1 MEKRNC
7 TLENIRKNQMKRNK
21 ISTLYNH
28 YLEFLNENIQIAGWV
43 KSIRKQKNISFVDIN
58 DGSYIHSLQ
67 VILDESATTDYLQ
80 VVENIKVGCSLRIQ
94 GNLHESPG
102 QKQPIELRGK
112 IVEIIGTCPSETY
125 PLQKKYHS
133 FEFLRTLAHLRPRT
147 NTGGAVA
154 RIRSE
159 LAFATHSFFHKR
171 GFLYLPS
178 PIITSIDSEGA
189 GELFQVTTLNLQNI
203 PYGDNK
209 SVQYSE
215 DFFKSPAYLTVSGQ
229 LNAEAFALS
238 LSDVYTFGPTFRAEN
253 SHTSRHLAEFWMIE
267 PEMAF
272 AALED
277 IQLLAEEYLKEMTK
291 EILSHCKADIAFFEK
306 HMDKDIQ
313 KRLNNVV
320 ESTFTVITYTEA
332 IDLLEK
338 ASQNFVFPIKWGIDL
353 QSEHERYLAENYFQ
367 GPVCIINY
375 PKDLKAFY
383 MKNNDDGNTV
393 AAMDIIVPR
402 IGEIIGG
409 SQREDRLDVL
419 TQKMT
424 NQGLSL
430 QDYNWYLDLRRFGS
444 APHSGFGVG
453 FERLIQFLTGIEN
466 IREVSAFPRS
476 PGQIPL

>member
-1 MEKRNC
+1 
-7 TLENIRKNQMKRNK
+7 MKRNK
-21 ISTLYNH
+21 IATLYKH
-28 YLEFLNENIQIAGWV
+28 YTQFTHQTVQIAGWV
-43 KSIRKQKNISFVDIN
+43 KSIRKQKTLSFVDIN
-58 DGSYIHSLQ
+58 DGSHIHSLQ
-67 VILDESATTDYLQ
+67 VILEESETTNYNKVIDY
-80 VVENIKVGCSLRIQ
+80 IKVGCSLRVQ

-112 IVEIIGTCPSETY
+112 NVEIIGACPTETY

-133 FEFLRTLAHLRPRT
+133 FEFLRTIAHLRPRT

-154 RIRSE
+154 RIRSQ

-178 PIITSIDSEGA
+178 PILTSIDCEGA
-189 GELFQVTTLNLQNI
+189 GELFQVTTLNLQNV
-203 PYGDNK
+203 PRNDDS

-215 DFFKSPAYLTVSGQ
+215 DFFKSPTYLTVSGQ
-229 LNAEAFALS
+229 LNAEAFALA

-272 AALED
+272 ATLED
-277 IQLLAEEYLKEMTK
+277 IQFLAEEYLKEMTK
-291 EILSHCKADIAFFEK
+291 EILLHCKDDVAFFEK
-306 HMDKDIQ
+306 HIDKDIQ
-313 KRLNNVV
+313 TRLQNVI

-332 IDLLEK
+332 INLLEK
-338 ASQNFVFPIKWGIDL
+338 APQSFVFPVKWGMDL
-353 QSEHERYLAENYFQ
+353 QSEHERYLAESYFHA
-367 GPVCIINY
+367 PVCIINY
-375 PKDLKAFY
+375 PRDLKAFY
-383 MKNNDDGNTV
+383 MRDNDDGNTV
-393 AAMDIIVPR
+393 AAMDIIVPK

-409 SQREDRLDVL
+409 SQREDRLDIV
-419 TQKMT
+419 THKMT
-424 NQGLSL
+424 KQGLSL

-476 PGQIPL
+476 PGHIVF

>member
-1 MEKRNC
+1 
-7 TLENIRKNQMKRNK
+7 MKRNK
-21 ISTLYNH
+21 IATLFKH
-28 YLEFLNENIQIAGWV
+28 YTQLMDQTIQVAGWV

-58 DGSYIHSLQ
+58 DGSHIHSLQ
-67 VILDESATTDYLQ
+67 VILDESATTDYVQ
-80 VVENIKVGCSLRIQ
+80 VVDTIKVGCSLRVQ

-112 IVEIIGTCPSETY
+112 SVEVIGTCPTEIY

-133 FEFLRTLAHLRPRT
+133 FEFLRTIAHLRPRT

-154 RIRSE
+154 RIRSQ

-178 PIITSIDSEGA
+178 PILTSIDCEGA

-203 PYGDNK
+203 PRENNG

-215 DFFKSPAYLTVSGQ
+215 DFFKIPTYLTVSGQ

-272 AALED
+272 ATLED
-277 IQLLAEEYLKEMTK
+277 IQFLAEEYLKEMTK
-291 EILSHCKADIAFFEK
+291 EILSHCKDDITFFEK
-306 HMDKDIQ
+306 HIDKEIQ
-313 KRLNNVV
+313 KRLHNVV
-320 ESTFTVITYTEA
+320 ETTFTVITYTEA
-332 IDLLEK
+332 VSLLEK
-338 ASQNFVFPIKWGIDL
+338 APQAFVFPVKWGMDL
-353 QSEHERYLAENYFQ
+353 QSEHERYLAENYFH

-383 MKNNDDGNTV
+383 MRDNDDGNTV
-393 AAMDIIVPR
+393 SAMDIIVPK
-402 IGEIIGG
+402 IGEIVGG
-409 SQREDRLDVL
+409 SQREDRLDIL
-419 TQKMT
+419 THKIT
-424 NQGLSL
+424 KQGLSL
-430 QDYNWYLDLRRFGS
+430 QDYSWYLDLRRFGS

-476 PGQIPL
+476 PGQIVF

>member
-1 MEKRNC
+1 
-7 TLENIRKNQMKRNK
+7 MKRNK
-21 ISTLYNH
+21 ISTLYKH
-28 YLEFLNENIQIAGWV
+28 YTQFMHQTIQVAGWV

-58 DGSYIHSLQ
+58 DGSHIHSLQ
-67 VILDESATTDYLQ
+67 VILDESATADYIQ
-80 VVENIKVGCSLRIQ
+80 VIDNIKVGCSVRIQ

-112 IVEIIGTCPSETY
+112 TVEIIGTCPAETY
-125 PLQKKYHS
+125 PLQKKYHT

-154 RIRSE
+154 RIRSQ

-171 GFLYLPS
+171 DFLYLPS
-178 PIITSIDSEGA
+178 PILTSIDCEGA
-189 GELFQVTTLNLQNI
+189 GELFQVTMLNLQNI
-203 PYGDNK
+203 PREDSG

-215 DFFKSPAYLTVSGQ
+215 DFFKSPTYLTVSGQ

-272 AALED
+272 ASLED

-291 EILSHCKADIAFFEK
+291 EILSHCKDDIAFFEK
-306 HMDKDIQ
+306 HIDKDIQ
-313 KRLNNVV
+313 KRLHNVV

-332 IDLLEK
+332 VNLLEK
-338 ASQNFVFPIKWGIDL
+338 APQAFVFPVKWGMDL
-353 QSEHERYLAENYFQ
+353 QSEHERYLAENYFE

-383 MKNNDDGNTV
+383 MRDNDDGNTV
-393 AAMDIIVPR
+393 SAMDIIVPK
-402 IGEIIGG
+402 IGEIVGG
-409 SQREDRLDVL
+409 SQREDRLDIL
-419 TQKMT
+419 TQKMKK
-424 NQGLSL
+424 QGLSV

-476 PGQIPL
+476 PGQIAF

>member
-1 MEKRNC
+1 
-7 TLENIRKNQMKRNK
+7 
-21 ISTLYNH
+21 
-28 YLEFLNENIQIAGWV
+28 
-43 KSIRKQKNISFVDIN
+43 
-58 DGSYIHSLQ
+58 
-67 VILDESATTDYLQ
+67 
-80 VVENIKVGCSLRIQ
+80 
-94 GNLHESPG
+94 
-102 QKQPIELRGK
+102 
-112 IVEIIGTCPSETY
+112 
-125 PLQKKYHS
+125 
-133 FEFLRTLAHLRPRT
+133 
-147 NTGGAVA
+147 
-154 RIRSE
+154 
-159 LAFATHSFFHKR
+159 
-171 GFLYLPS
+171 
-178 PIITSIDSEGA
+178 
-189 GELFQVTTLNLQNI
+189 
-203 PYGDNK
+203 
-209 SVQYSE
+209 
-215 DFFKSPAYLTVSGQ
+215 
-229 LNAEAFALS
+229 
-238 LSDVYTFGPTFRAEN
+238 
-253 SHTSRHLAEFWMIE
+253 MIE

-466 IREVSAFPRS
+466 IREVSALS
-476 PGQIPL
+476 LIHI

>member
-1 MEKRNC
+1 
-7 TLENIRKNQMKRNK
+7 MKRNK
-21 ISTLYNH
+21 ISTLYKH
-28 YLEFLNENIQIAGWV
+28 YTQFMHQTIQVAGWV

-58 DGSYIHSLQ
+58 DGSHIHSLQ
-67 VILDESATTDYLQ
+67 VIIDESVTNDYTQ
-80 VVENIKVGCSLRIQ
+80 IIDNIKVGCSVRVH

-112 IVEIIGTCPSETY
+112 RIEIIGTCPTETY

-154 RIRSE
+154 RIRSQ
-159 LAFATHSFFHKR
+159 LAFATHSFFHR
-171 GFLYLPS
+171 RDFLYLPS
-178 PIITSIDSEGA
+178 PILTSIDCEGA
-189 GELFQVTTLNLQNI
+189 GELFQVTTLNLQNV
-203 PYGDNK
+203 PRGDNGL
-209 SVQYSE
+209 VQYSE
-215 DFFKSPAYLTVSGQ
+215 DFFKSPTYLTVSGQ

-272 AALED
+272 ASLED

-291 EILSHCKADIAFFEK
+291 EMLSHCKDDIAFFEK
-306 HMDKDIQ
+306 HIDKDIQ
-313 KRLNNVV
+313 KRLHNVI

-332 IDLLEK
+332 ISLLEK
-338 ASQNFVFPIKWGIDL
+338 APQTFIFPVKWGMDL
-353 QSEHERYLAENYFQ
+353 QSEHERYLAESYFK

-383 MKNNDDGNTV
+383 MRDNDDGNTV
-393 AAMDIIVPR
+393 SAMDIIVPK
-402 IGEIIGG
+402 IGEIVGG
-409 SQREDRLDVL
+409 SQREDRLDIL
-419 TQKMT
+419 SQKMT
-424 NQGLSL
+424 KQGLSL

-476 PGQIPL
+476 PGQIVF

>member
-1 MEKRNC
+1 
-7 TLENIRKNQMKRNK
+7 MKRNK
-21 ISTLYNH
+21 IATLFKH
-28 YLEFLNENIQIAGWV
+28 YTQLMDQSIQVAGWV

-58 DGSYIHSLQ
+58 DGSHIHSLQ
-67 VILDESATTDYLQ
+67 VILDESATTDYAQ
-80 VVENIKVGCSLRIQ
+80 VIDTIKVGCSLRVQ

-112 IVEIIGTCPSETY
+112 SVEVIGTCPTEMY

-133 FEFLRTLAHLRPRT
+133 FEFLRTIAHLRPRT

-154 RIRSE
+154 RIRSQ

-178 PIITSIDSEGA
+178 PILTSIDCEGA

-203 PYGDNK
+203 PRENNG

-215 DFFKSPAYLTVSGQ
+215 DFFKIPTYLTVSGQ

-272 AALED
+272 ATLED
-277 IQLLAEEYLKEMTK
+277 IQFLAEEYLKEMTK
-291 EILSHCKADIAFFEK
+291 EILSHCKDDIAFFEK
-306 HMDKDIQ
+306 HIDKEIQ
-313 KRLNNVV
+313 KRLHNVV
-320 ESTFTVITYTEA
+320 ETTFTVITYTEA
-332 IDLLEK
+332 VSLLEK
-338 ASQNFVFPIKWGIDL
+338 APQAFVFPVKWGMDL
-353 QSEHERYLAENYFQ
+353 QSEHERYLAENYFH

-375 PKDLKAFY
+375 PKALKAFY
-383 MKNNDDGNTV
+383 MRDNDDGNTV
-393 AAMDIIVPR
+393 SAMDIIVPK
-402 IGEIIGG
+402 IGEIVGG
-409 SQREDRLDVL
+409 SQREDRLDIL
-419 TQKMT
+419 THKIT
-424 NQGLSL
+424 KQGLSL
-430 QDYNWYLDLRRFGS
+430 QDYSWYLDLRRFGS

-466 IREVSAFPRS
+466 IREISAFPRS
-476 PGQIPL
+476 PGQIVF